1 MAIGR
6 KIACVQL
13 RIAQRWLPKKGISG
27 RGHMKATALFVAIA
41 LGAWMTVAEARR
53 RHYYGG
59 GPQPTTFLG
68 NFCGGCRSSPP
79 GRSYRG
85 PLGRFVGRKNR
96 KTV

>member
-41 LGAWMTVAEARR
+41 LGAWMTVAEARGG
-53 RHYYGG
+53 HYYGG
-59 GPQPTTFLG
+59 GHYTTRH
-68 NFCGGCRSSPP
+68 GGYYSGGAGSPHKGGTYP
-79 GRSYRG
+79 GPYGGDRPHPR
-85 PLGRFVGRKNR
+85 R
-96 KTV
+96 KTS